1 MTSFFKKHVITH
13 PFVIGSLAIVGVI
26 AVGSIAYYIVG
37 SQTPAASAPAAAASS
52 TPSVIGTGV
61 VEPSQNPDLAFES
74 GGRVTRVNVAVG
86 DSVTAGETLASLDA
100 STLSAQRDQAQAALQ
115 AQQANLAQM
124 QAGARQVDIDAKQ
137 TAVSQAE
144 LSLSN
149 LYANAPQALQA
160 AYGSAFASVSSN
172 SDSLFSNPNSAN
184 PTLNFTSSNSQAAN
198 DAITKRVAVG
208 SELKAL

>member
-86 DSVTAGETLASLDA
+86 DTLASLDA

-115 AQQANLAQM
+115 AQQADLAQM